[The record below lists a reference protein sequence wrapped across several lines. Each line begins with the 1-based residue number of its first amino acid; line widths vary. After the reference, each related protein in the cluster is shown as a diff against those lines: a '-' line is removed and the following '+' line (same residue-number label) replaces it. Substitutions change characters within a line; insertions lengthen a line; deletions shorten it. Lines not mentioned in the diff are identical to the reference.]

1 MNVIIANEQQQSL
14 SSLDIDIIKTV
25 TGSYEAKEIVEMFKN
40 FFFNKMILD
49 VTAIKGYDNP
59 NNYQALAQQMDPE
72 KVVLYIPENSKLC
85 TATFL
90 SRIITY
96 GLYNFTTNLD
106 GIKYLLQKSNTY
118 KDVEHILQMAG
129 QAVQV
134 PAATAVSNTNNSVTN
149 QNNNS
154 IIMGFRSITDNAG
167 STTLI
172 YMLKK
177 ELEATLNTTILAI
190 EVDKRD
196 FIFFNQKNM
205 ISTTKENL
213 KDIIASNSQVPV
225 ILIDL
230 NTYPHDEVCHEVFY
244 LIEPSVIKL
253 NKLIRREPGAFSRVK
268 NKKIILN
275 KSLLSSKDMSDFEI
289 ESSVRVAYNMP
300 PLDERQRNGA
310 INDFLTRTG
319 LISRGSSN
327 NNSGRVF
334 GLFRK

>member
-14 SSLDIDIIKTV
+14 SALDIDIIKTV
-25 TGSYEAKEIVEMFKN
+25 TGSYEAREIVEMFKN

-59 NNYQALAQQMDPE
+59 DNYQILAQQLDPE

-90 SRIITY
+90 GRIITY

-118 KDVEHILQMAG
+118 KDVEHIQQMAG
-129 QAVQV
+129 QSLQV
-134 PAATAVSNTNNSVTN
+134 AATVAPTTAENKSSV
-149 QNNNS
+149 
-154 IIMGFRSITDNAG
+154 IIGFRSITDNAG

-177 ELEATLNTTILAI
+177 ELEAALNTPVLAI

-196 FIFFNQKNM
+196 FMFFNQKNM
-205 ISTTKENL
+205 LSVSKDDLKNL
-213 KDIIASNSQVPV
+213 IASNSQAPV

-230 NTYPHDEVCHEVFY
+230 NAYPHDEVCHEVFY
-244 LIEPSVIKL
+244 LIEPSIIKL
-253 NKLIRREPGAFSRVK
+253 NKLIRREPSAFNRVR
-268 NKKIILN
+268 NKKVILN
-275 KSLLSSKDMSDFEI
+275 KSLLSNKDISDFEM
-289 ESSVRVAYNMP
+289 ESNIRVAYNMP

-310 INDFLTRTG
+310 INDFLVRTG
-319 LISRGSSN
+319 LISQTAN
-327 NNSGRVF
+327 NDANSGRVF